1 MLRRRVLAVLSS
13 SLLTLTLAAAPAHA
27 QGAQG
32 FYRFPTVHGNTIVFA
47 AEGDLWSVPTS
58 GGLAH
63 RLTTHAAEETDPVIS
78 PDGKTLAFTA
88 RYEGQTA
95 LYTMPIAGGSPTR
108 WTYDGDA
115 AVATTWTPDGR
126 LVYKTTQYAG
136 IPKVEMVALNL
147 ASNTRERVP
156 LAGASEGSYD
166 ATGKTLY
173 FVRPGF
179 HNNVTRH
186 YTGGTARQIWKYT
199 AGAAEAVQLTG
210 QDYNGESHSPMW
222 YNGRV
227 YFVTDRDGWMN
238 IWSMKD
244 DGTDRKQITKHV
256 GWDVRA
262 PKLSTDGKIVYQWQA
277 DLWLLDIASGQSKLV
292 PITLATDLDQ
302 LRERWVKEP
311 LSYLSS
317 AHISADGER
326 VALTSRGRV
335 FVAPVKGGRFVRAS
349 TKDSVRFRD
358 AVFTA
363 DGKSL
368 LALSDESGEFEWVR
382 LPANGVGGDEA
393 LTKGGS
399 ILRFAGTPSPDGKW
413 LAWSDNNHDLWV
425 MNLASKEMKKVSE
438 NREGTGGVSWSP
450 DSRWLAFEMSA
461 ANSFNQIKLY
471 SLEQGVSIPLTSD
484 RTNSS
489 SPAWDTKGEFIYF
502 LSDRNLRTLVGAPWG
517 NRRPEPYF
525 DKEVEIYQ
533 VALRPGL
540 RSPFLADDELFKGT
554 KPAAAPA
561 TTAAGKPGN
570 AAPAIAAKS
579 DSATKPVQIDASGLT
594 SRIRRVPVPS
604 GNYGWLTVT
613 NDALIY
619 TSSGSGADAKTDL
632 VALKLGNDKPEPV
645 VIVDAVRSAQL
656 SGNGKKLL
664 VRKDNALYVL
674 DARAAKVGN
683 LNDARL
689 DLSGWTF
696 SIDPRD
702 DFRQLFV
709 DAWRMERDWFYDP
722 SMHGVDYKAALKKYG
737 ALVPRITTR
746 SELNDLI
753 GWAVGELSALHTSV
767 GGGDLR
773 RGDDN
778 INVASLGA
786 RLFRDPAKGGYRI
799 DYIYHAD
806 PEYPA
811 ERAPLADPDLNVK
824 PGDVITAVNGTKTL
838 SVTDIGELL
847 RAQAGKQV
855 LLTLGDGAAARDIIV
870 EPIGNESNL
879 RYNDWEYSRRVAAE
893 SKSDGKIGYVHL
905 RAMGN
910 GDIDQFYRQFTPVFN
925 KQGLILDMRQNRG
938 GNIDSWVLEM
948 LSRKAWMYWKNRV
961 GEPYWNMQ
969 GAFRGH
975 MVMLVDQETAS
986 DGEAVADG
994 FRRLG
999 LGVVIGARTWG
1010 GEIWLSGVNTLTDG
1024 GVARAP
1030 MMGVYGPE
1038 GKWLIE
1044 QEGVKP
1050 DIVVENLPHA
1060 TFNGQDAQLDAAIDY
1075 LKKKIAED
1083 PRPVPAPP
1091 AYPKKA
1097 KP

>member
-1 MLRRRVLAVLSS
+1 MLRRCALVLVSIAV
-13 SLLTLTLAAAPAHA
+13 AAISAMAQAPT
-27 QGAQG
+27 QGALG
-32 FYRFPTVHGNTIVFA
+32 FYRFPAIHGNTIVFA

-115 AVATTWTPDGR
+115 AVATAWTPDSR
-126 LVYKTTQYAG
+126 LVYKTTQYAS
-136 IPKVEMVALNL
+136 IPKVEMVELNL
-147 ASNTRERVP
+147 GTNTRTRVP

-166 ATGKTLY
+166 ASGKTIY

-179 HNNVTRH
+179 HNNVTKR

-199 AGAAEAVQLTG
+199 TGSAEAVQLTG

-222 YNGRV
+222 FNGRV
-227 YFVTDRDGWMN
+227 YFVTDRDGQMN
-238 IWSMKD
+238 VWSMKD

-256 GWDVRA
+256 GWDVRN
-262 PKLSTDGKIVYQWQA
+262 PKLGADGKIVYQLQA
-277 DLWLLDIASGQSKLV
+277 DLWLLDIASGQTKMV
-292 PITLATDLDQ
+292 PISLATDLDQ
-302 LRERWVKEP
+302 LRERWVKDP
-311 LSYLSS
+311 LSSLSS
-317 AHISADGER
+317 AHLSNDGDR
-326 VALTSRGRV
+326 VVLTSRGRV
-335 FVAPVKGGRFVRAS
+335 FVAPVKGGRLVRAS

-358 AVFTA
+358 AVFSS

-368 LALSDESGEFEWVR
+368 LTLSDESGEFEWVR
-382 LPANGVGGDEA
+382 LPANGVGNGDA
-393 LTKGGS
+393 LTKGGN
-399 ILRFAGTPSPDGKW
+399 ILRFRGVPSGDGKW
-413 LAWSDNNHDLWV
+413 LAWNDNNNDLWV
-425 MNLASKEMKKVSE
+425 MHLATKEMKKVSE
-438 NREGTGGVSWSP
+438 NREGTGAVAWSP
-450 DSRWLAFEMSA
+450 DHRWLAYEMSA
-461 ANSFNQIKLY
+461 ANSFQQIKIY
-471 SLEQGVSIPLTSD
+471 SVESGKSVALTSD

-525 DKEVEIYQ
+525 DKEVELYQ

-540 RSPFLADDELFKGT
+540 RSPFLPNDELH
-554 KPAAAPA
+554 KPAPSPARFDSGYAGQMGDSTRLAPK
-561 TTAAGKPGN
+561 G
-570 AAPAIAAKS
+570 
-579 DSATKPVQIDASGLT
+579 D
-594 SRIRRVPVPS
+594 
-604 GNYGWLTVT
+604 GNYGWLAATG
-613 NDALIY
+613 DALFY
-619 TSSGSGADAKTDL
+619 TSRGSGADGKTDL
-632 VALKLGNDKPEPV
+632 MALKIGNEKPEPV
-645 VIVDAVRSAQL
+645 VVVDAIRSAEL
-656 SGNGKKLL
+656 SGNTRKLL
-664 VRKDNALYVL
+664 VRKDNAMFVL
-674 DARAAKVGN
+674 DARASKVGSIADN
-683 LNDARL
+683 RL
-689 DLSGWTF
+689 DLSSWTF

-746 SELNDLI
+746 AELNDLI

-778 INVASLGA
+778 IAVASLGA

-799 DYIYHAD
+799 DYIYRAD

-824 PGDVITAVNGTKTL
+824 IGDVITAVNGTKVLTAQ
-838 SVTDIGELL
+838 DIGELL
-847 RAQAGKQV
+847 RAQGGKQV
-855 LLTLGDGAAARDIIV
+855 LLTIGAGTTARDIIV
-870 EPIGNESNL
+870 EPIGNESTL
-879 RYNDWEYSRRVAAE
+879 RYSDWEYTRRLAAE
-893 SKSDGKIGYVHL
+893 EKSGGAVGYVHL

-948 LSRKAWMYWKNRV
+948 LSRKAWMYWQNRV
-961 GEPYWNMQ
+961 GAPYWNMQ

-999 LGVVIGARTWG
+999 RPRVCPRRSPQWSRPGSPSAARRTRWASRASRSASGCVRAAGPGWCGSRGAAGSPHKR
-1010 GEIWLSGVNTLTDG
+1010 LPDG
-1024 GVARAP
+1024 RSNRRPNAAR
-1030 MMGVYGPE
+1030 
-1038 GKWLIE
+1038 
-1044 QEGVKP
+1044 
-1050 DIVVENLPHA
+1050 NRR
-1060 TFNGQDAQLDAAIDY
+1060 NRRN
-1075 LKKKIAED
+1075 
-1083 PRPVPAPP
+1083 RPVSNPP
-1091 AYPKKA
+1091 PPRSRPRCPPRRRSRSPGCSRPVRSRGCAA
-1097 KP
+1097 SR

>member
-1 MLRRRVLAVLSS
+1 MLRRCAFLLA
-13 SLLTLTLAAAPAHA
+13 SLAFVCATTVAQTPN
-27 QGAQG
+27 QGALG
-32 FYRFPTVHGNTIVFA
+32 FYRFPTVSGTTIVFA

-63 RLTTHAAEETDPVIS
+63 RLTTHPAEETDPVIS

-95 LYTMPIAGGSPTR
+95 LYTMPIAGGLPTR

-115 AVATTWTPDGR
+115 AVATTWTPDGK
-126 LVYKTTQYAG
+126 LVYRTTQYTG
-136 IPKVEMVALNL
+136 IPKNAMVELNL
-147 ASNTRERVP
+147 ATNTRTLVP
-156 LAGASEGSYD
+156 LAGASKGSYD
-166 ATGKTLY
+166 ASGKTIY
-173 FVRPGF
+173 FARPGF

-227 YFVTDRDGWMN
+227 YFVTDRDGQMN
-238 IWSMKD
+238 IWSMKE
-244 DGTDRKQITKHV
+244 DGSDRQQITKHV
-256 GWDVRA
+256 GWDVRS
-262 PKLSTDGKIVYQWQA
+262 PKLSADGKIVYQLQA
-277 DLWLLDIASGQSKLV
+277 DLWLLDIASGQTKMV
-292 PITLATDLDQ
+292 PISLASDLDQ
-302 LRERWVKEP
+302 LRERWVKDP
-311 LSYLSS
+311 MASLSS
-317 AHISADGER
+317 AHLSNDGDR

-358 AVFTA
+358 AIFAA

-368 LALSDESGEFEWVR
+368 LALSDESGELEWVR
-382 LPANGVGGDEA
+382 LPANGVGNDDA
-393 LTKGGS
+393 LTKGGN
-399 ILRFAGTPSPDGKW
+399 ILRFRGYPSADGKW
-413 LAWSDNNHDLWV
+413 LAWNDNNNDLWV
-425 MNLASKEMKKVSE
+425 MNLATRETRKVSE
-438 NREGTGGVSWSP
+438 NREGTSAMAWSP

-461 ANSFNQIKLY
+461 PNSFQQIKIF
-471 SLEQGVSIPLTSD
+471 SVESGRNIALTSD

-489 SPAWDTKGEFIYF
+489 SPAWDPKGEFIYF

-533 VALRPGL
+533 VALRAGL
-540 RSPFLADDELFKGT
+540 RSPFLPDDELH
-554 KPAAAPA
+554 KPTAAPVR
-561 TTAAGKPGN
+561 G
-570 AAPAIAAKS
+570 
-579 DSATKPVQIDASGLT
+579 DSARGDSVRSPGARSEPAKPVQIDADGLAA
-594 SRIRRVPVPS
+594 RIRRLPVPS
-604 GNYGWLTVT
+604 GNYGWLAATS
-613 NDALIY
+613 DALFY
-619 TSSGSGADAKTDL
+619 TSRGSGADAKNDL
-632 VALKLGNDKPEPV
+632 MALKINNDKPEPV
-645 VIVDAVRSAQL
+645 TVADGIRSAEL
-656 SGNGKKLL
+656 SGNGRKLL
-664 VRKDNALYVL
+664 VRKENALYVL
-674 DARAAKVGN
+674 DARPAKVAN
-683 LNDARL
+683 FADSRL
-689 DLSGWTF
+689 DLSAWTF
-696 SIDPRD
+696 SIDVRD

-709 DAWRMERDWFYDP
+709 DAWRLERDWFYDP
-722 SMHGVDYKAALKKYG
+722 SMHGVDYKATLKKYG

-746 SELNDLI
+746 GELNDLI

-773 RGDDN
+773 RGEDN
-778 INVASLGA
+778 VAVASLGA
-786 RLFRDPAKGGYRI
+786 RLFRDSAKGGYRI
-799 DYIYHAD
+799 DYIYRTD
-806 PEYPA
+806 PDYPS
-811 ERAPLADPDLNVK
+811 ERSPLADPDQNVK
-824 PGDVITAVNGTKTL
+824 VGDVITAVNGTRTL
-838 SVTDIGELL
+838 AVTDIGELL
-847 RAQAGKQV
+847 RNQAGRQV
-855 LLTLGDGAAARDIIV
+855 LLKLGDGPAARDIIV
-870 EPIGNESNL
+870 EPVGGEQNL
-879 RYNDWEYSRRVAAE
+879 RYTDWEYTRRLAAE
-893 SKSDGKIGYVHL
+893 EQSNGAIGYVHL

-910 GDIDQFYRQFTPVFN
+910 GDMDQFYRQFTPVFN

-948 LSRKAWMYWKNRV
+948 LSRKAWMYWKNRA

-986 DGEAVADG
+986 DGEAVAEG

-999 LGVVIGARTWG
+999 LGVVIGTRTWG
-1010 GEIWLSGVNTLTDG
+1010 GEIWLSGVNTLSDG

-1038 GKWLIE
+1038 RKWLIE
-1044 QEGVKP
+1044 QDGVHP

-1060 TFNGQDAQLDAAIDY
+1060 TFLGQDAQLDAAIAY

-1091 AYPKKA
+1091 PYPKKA
-1097 KP
+1097 RP